1 MYGLIEAVRAWQLQQ
16 QGHIKKAYF
25 SYFKPKEVNLKLEA
39 ICLHCQS
46 QILPGERH
54 PGCDSHFAIDK
65 QYQCIVC
72 LNDERIGDHAKC
84 REEISKVRSFLGI
97 KG

>member
-1 MYGLIEAVRAWQLQQ
+1 MYGLIEAVRAWQLHQ
-16 QGHIKKAYF
+16 QGQIKAYF
-25 SYFKPKEVNLKLEA
+25 SYFKPKEVNEA

-54 PGCDSHFAIDK
+54 PGCDSQIKIDM

-72 LNDERIGDHAKC
+72 LKDERSGDHSKC